1 MILVNL
7 TRTNQT
13 GFFTAA
19 LNLKHVAF
27 ARHHFVEHRVDE
39 ESQKQT
45 RNQTRHNNDCKRL
58 L

>member
-1 MILVNL
+1 
-7 TRTNQT
+7 
-13 GFFTAA
+13 
-19 LNLKHVAF
+19 LKHVAF